1 MANAP
6 GQQFADWTKVPG
18 INETLRQKGGS
29 PLLNTLG
36 IVLSGFLGQGDAAD
50 YADDT
55 DAMGG
60 QNVGI
65 QNSGQ
70 GMQIPLNSIAPN
82 LGQFGAVKPP
92 SFQSLAMQPLPTTG
106 TDLDGDGQIDDFW
119 GIKK

>member
-6 GQQFADWTKVPG
+6 GQQFADWTTVPS
-18 INETLRQKGGS
+18 ITETLRKKGGS
-29 PLLNTLG
+29 VLLNTLG
-36 IVLSGFLGQGDAAD
+36 IGLSGFLGQGDTAD

-60 QNVGI
+60 QNIGI

-82 LGQFGAVKPP
+82 LGQFGAVPP